1 VSTKASDVY
10 GCLKVGDN
18 HEYIHQQKKKIVKSF
33 SNKIESNEYDK
44 THLTDV
50 SMRHIVDPESLV
62 ADTFFGIFLW
72 VDVDVTLGSV
82 KHVCHVDAQQIG
94 KVLHSLAGAC
104 S

>member
-1 VSTKASDVY
+1 LEITTST
-10 GCLKVGDN
+10 
-18 HEYIHQQKKKIVKSF
+18 YINKRKKIVKSF
-33 SNKIESNEYDK
+33 LNKIESNEYDK

-62 ADTFFGIFLW
+62 ADSFFGIFLW

-82 KHVCHVDAQQIG
+82 QHVRHVDAQQIG